1 MLSLEESFLF
11 IYLFIFKLIE
21 SDSVLPRSSAV
32 GVGFYGNSETNDGV
46 YQLTYSLYGANR
58 TLGSVE
64 NLVSERCGGLFG
76 RTLSFNRRMGM

>member
-1 MLSLEESFLF
+1 MFF
-11 IYLFIFKLIE
+11 FIFIFNLFV
-21 SDSVLPRSSAV
+21 SDFVLSRSSAV

-64 NLVSERCGGLFG
+64 NLVSERCDAG
-76 RTLSFNRRMGM
+76 RLPQPRSVLQDVPLGER

>member
-1 MLSLEESFLF
+1 MLFFYSFE
-11 IYLFIFKLIE
+11 LIE
-21 SDSVLPRSSAV
+21 PDFVLPCSSAV

-64 NLVSERCGGLFG
+64 NLVSERCAAG
-76 RTLSFNRRMGM
+76 RLLWPCSFKTPRSAGDRKMDEL